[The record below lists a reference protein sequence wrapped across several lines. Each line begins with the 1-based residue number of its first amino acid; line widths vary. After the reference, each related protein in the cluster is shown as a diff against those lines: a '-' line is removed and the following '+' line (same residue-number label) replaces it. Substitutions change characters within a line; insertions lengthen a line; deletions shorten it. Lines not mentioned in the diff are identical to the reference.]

1 MISRLVAELQ
11 GNSGLVGGAGA
22 VGGELAADIIRKQ
35 LYGKDVKDLTE
46 EDKRTISALAQLAI
60 AVAGGDVGD
69 AGTAIAAGKNAVEN
83 NALNR
88 DDSWQKKGIEGKLSF
103 T

>member
-1 MISRLVAELQ
+1 AGNLITHAILGAVVAELQ

-46 EDKRTISALAQLAI
+46 EDKRTISALAQLATGLAI

-69 AGTAIAAGKNAVEN
+69 AGTAIAAGKNMV
-83 NALNR
+83 L
-88 DDSWQKKGIEGKLSF
+88 L
-103 T
+103 